1 MLAALKLGGGAFRQP
16 YQARSAA
23 EYVPWEEELLP
34 GIICTK
40 DLDLLVV
47 YEYEG
52 TDVDGQMQ
60 QSIDAMAGQ
69 FEKALGLLD
78 ADVAIWTGAFR
89 RRSTEYP
96 HGRFSDEFAASVDG
110 AWKKQMTSGSQYS
123 NLHLVAFTLSHRG
136 ARGSFL
142 SQVRKQVEAGSSV
155 PSALWRVVSASLSET
170 QLEREF
176 ATQFRRDA
184 GRLQDIA
191 ASVLGAVP
199 QLKAVRLTGE
209 ALRSALK
216 FVISPASAMQP
227 VRESRLEP
235 LLDSYLPDNKL
246 AMTST
251 QMVFSGPTSN
261 RHAAAISIKDWPD
274 STQPG
279 LIDALLA
286 LPVELSI
293 AQTFKTLSQSQ
304 AKRFIDDKRRYN
316 QQRRTGLKDALI
328 SVITKRPISHE
339 DSDQGRV
346 HNIGEAMEALSA
358 MRAERRVYGFYNLS
372 LIIFG
377 DTAAQCEEAVRLAV
391 DVVQAQGYVCLREG
405 VGMLRAFMAT
415 LPGRHEEIQRWH
427 FANTGHVAD
436 LAFTRTISI
445 GKRQSDYLTEQLGRR
460 CAALTLFPTEYS
472 TPFSYDML
480 HGQVGHTFIVGPP
493 GAGKTVLTNF
503 MAMQFMRY
511 GDVNVI
517 RFDKDYSCYIPT
529 LLTGGSH
536 IDLTSGDVK
545 LNPWRLVRQP
555 NHRAWLARFAKT
567 LIEANGYQWT
577 ADDDVAVKR
586 ALDALATLP
595 EDQVCIDALADSL
608 GSERLRRQLAPWLPG
623 GSQGALFSSI
633 EDNFEVSSNTCIE
646 MGNLLLDRVAAPRL
660 IDYLTYRVRMLL
672 EQQTIKPT
680 FIDIQEAWA
689 FLADPLFRKEIE
701 NWLKTLRKK
710 NGSVFM
716 STQSVQD
723 ASMSEIFAT
732 IGDSMPTRIF
742 LPNRQARSEKWRQI
756 YTEALGLNDAQLSRI
771 TEGTDYQDFYLV
783 RGDFSRML
791 MFRLPPHILAG
802 LRSDKRA
809 LAVFRKHMPT
819 DPRARRDWEWKQ
831 RYVDE
836 VISAA

>member
-1 MLAALKLGGGAFRQP
+1 MLAALRLQKDAFRPP
-16 YQARSAA
+16 YAARSAA

-34 GIICTK
+34 GVLCTK
-40 DLDLLVV
+40 DLDLVIV
-47 YEYEG
+47 YEYAG
-52 TDVDGQMQ
+52 TDVDGLLREN
-60 QSIDAMAGQ
+60 IDAMAGQ
-69 FEKALGLLD
+69 LEKALALLD
-78 ADVAIWTGAFR
+78 PDVAVWTGAFR

-96 HGRFSDEFAASVDG
+96 HGRFADEFSASVDG
-110 AWKKQMTSGSQYS
+110 AWKDEMTSGTQFS
-123 NLHLVAFTLSHRG
+123 NLHLIAFTLSHRG
-136 ARGSFL
+136 AKGSFL
-142 SQVRKQVEAGSSV
+142 KQVRKQVEGGAGL
-155 PSALWRVVSASLSET
+155 PQALWRVVAASMSEV

-176 ATQFRRDA
+176 ASQFRQEA
-184 GRLQDIA
+184 ARLQDTA

-199 QLKAVRLTGE
+199 QLKTARLTGE

-216 FVISPASAMQP
+216 FIISPASSMQP
-227 VRESRLEP
+227 VRESRLQP
-235 LLDSYLPDNKL
+235 LLDAYLPDNTL
-246 AMTST
+246 SLTNS
-251 QMVFSGPTSN
+251 QMIFRGASSQ
-261 RHAAAISIKDWPD
+261 RHAAAVSIKDWPD

-286 LPVELSI
+286 LPIELSV
-293 AQTFKTLSQSQ
+293 AQTFKALSQAQ
-304 AKRFIDDKRRYN
+304 AKRFIDEKRRYN
-316 QQRRTGLKDALI
+316 QQRRTGIKDALV
-328 SVITKRPISHE
+328 SVITKRPVSHE

-346 HNIGEAMEALSA
+346 HNIGEAMEALTA

-372 LIIFG
+372 LIVFG
-377 DTAAQCEEAVRLAV
+377 DAAAQCEEAVRLAV
-391 DVVQAQGYVCLREG
+391 DLIQSQGYVCLREG

-415 LPGRHEEIQRWH
+415 LPGRHDEIQRWH

-436 LAFTRTISI
+436 LAFTRTIST
-445 GKRQSDYLTEQLGRR
+445 GKRQSEYLTEQLGRK

-472 TPFSYDML
+472 TPFSYDLL

-529 LLTGGSH
+529 LLTNGAH
-536 IDLTSGDVK
+536 IDLTAGAVK

-567 LIEANGYQWT
+567 LMEANGYQWT
-577 ADDDVAVKR
+577 ADDDVAVKG
-586 ALDALATLP
+586 ALDALAHLP
-595 EDQVCIDALADSL
+595 EDQVCIAAFNDSI
-608 GSERLRRQLAPWLPG
+608 GMERLRRQLGPWLPG
-623 GSQGALFSSI
+623 GTYGHLFSSTV
-633 EDNFEVSSNTCIE
+633 DNFEVSSNTCIE

-672 EQQTIKPT
+672 EQQTMKPT
-680 FIDIQEAWA
+680 LIDIQEAWS
-689 FLADPLFRKEIE
+689 FLADPIFRKEIE

-710 NGSVFM
+710 LASVIL

-732 IGDSMPTRIF
+732 IGDSMPNRIF

-756 YTEALGLNDAQLSRI
+756 YTEALGLNDAQLARI
-771 TEGTDYQDFYLV
+771 TEGVDYRDFYLV
-783 RGDFSRML
+783 RGEFSRML

-809 LAVFRKHMPT
+809 LQVFRAHLP
-819 DPRARRDWEWKQ
+819 DDQHARKTWDWKQ
-831 RYVDE
+831 AYVDE
-836 VISAA
+836 IIRSA